1 MLEGQKREEIN
12 LIDEK
17 EFQKRLKE
25 SSKKN
30 EKIIIE
36 LLEKLA
42 EDKTSWGTIIE
53 KNAELYSENIA
64 VKFEDVILNYKQ
76 FNEKVNQ
83 YANYFITLG
92 LKKGD
97 IVELLMTN
105 RLEYLLIFTAIGK
118 VGAIGSLINYD
129 LRESSLEHCLNVA
142 PGKLIIIGENCYEA
156 FDKVKNNLVHVDGQI
171 WLFVSDQD
179 LITPADNFINLT
191 EAIKK
196 FSTENPSTTIDIK
209 SSDPLAYIFTSG
221 TTGLPKASIFLHSR
235 MVGSCYLIGL
245 VIGELTQDDT
255 MYIPLPLFHTTA
267 LCLGWAAGV
276 GAGAAVALSRRFSV
290 SRFWDDIRKF
300 DATAFNYVGEMCRYL
315 INQPVSPED
324 SQNKVKTIIGN
335 GLRPDIW
342 MDFKK
347 RFSITRVAE
356 FYGASEIGLTFSN
369 SLNFDCT
376 VGYCASPY
384 AIVKF
389 DYNEERPVRDENGFM
404 EKVGLGEAGLLLW
417 DIQTPGVFVGY
428 TDKKASEAKIF
439 RHVFKEGDIWFNSGD
454 ILRDQGC
461 NHVQFVD
468 RIGDTFR
475 WKAQNVSTT
484 EVEEVLHILE
494 EVLMASVYGVK
505 IPFTDGRAGMASIVI
520 STDLVD
526 FDLNK
531 LLNHF
536 KTNLPYYAI
545 PIFLRFK
552 PNLAITSTL
561 KFKKGD
567 LKTEGFNLDKIEDP
581 IYILHP
587 EKQEYVPFTQD
598 IYENIKNRKYK
609 F

>member
-1 MLEGQKREEIN
+1 MFEGQKREELN

-17 EFQKRLKE
+17 EFQKRLEDSNKR
-25 SSKKN
+25 N
-30 EKIIIE
+30 GKIIID

-53 KNAELYSENIA
+53 KNAEIYSENLA
-64 VKFEDVILNYKQ
+64 VKFEDIILNYKQ
-76 FNEKVNQ
+76 FNKKVNQ
-83 YANYFITLG
+83 YANYFISLG

-97 IVELLMTN
+97 VVELLMTN

-118 VGAIGSLINYD
+118 TGAIGSLINYD
-129 LRESSLEHCLNVA
+129 LRESSLNHCLNIA
-142 PGKLIIIGENCYEA
+142 PGKLIIVGENCYEA
-156 FDKVKNNLVHVDGQI
+156 FDKVKTNLTHFEGQK
-171 WLFVSDQD
+171 WFFVSDQG
-179 LITPADNFINLT
+179 LITPDDNYINLS
-191 EAIKK
+191 EAIKEV
-196 FSTENPSTTIDIK
+196 STENPSTTTDIK

-235 MVGSCYLIGL
+235 MVGSAYLIGL
-245 VIGELTQDDT
+245 VVGELNQDDT

-267 LCLGWAAGV
+267 LCLGWAAAV

-315 INQPVSPED
+315 INQPVSSKD

-347 RFSITRVAE
+347 RFTITRVAE
-356 FYGASEIGLTFSN
+356 FYGASEIGITFSN

-389 DYNEERPVRDENGFM
+389 DYNEEQPVRDENGFM
-404 EKVGLGEAGLLLW
+404 ERVGLGETGLLLW
-417 DIQTPGVFVGY
+417 DIQTPGIFVGY
-428 TDKKASEAKIF
+428 TDKKASEDKIF
-439 RHVFKEGDIWFNSGD
+439 RNVFEEGDIWFNTGD

-484 EVEEVLHILE
+484 EVEEALNVLE
-494 EVLMASVYGVK
+494 DVSMASVYGVK
-505 IPFTDGRAGMASIVI
+505 IPFTDGRAGMASLVI
-520 STDLVD
+520 NTNLKD
-526 FDLNK
+526 FNLNR

-536 KTNLPYYAI
+536 KANLPYYAI
-545 PIFLRFK
+545 PMFLRFK
-552 PNLAITSTL
+552 PNLAITSTF

-567 LKTEGFNLDKIEDP
+567 LKKESFNLDIIDDP

-587 EKQEYVPFTQD
+587 EKQEYVPLTQE
-598 IYENIKNRKYK
+598 IHENIKNKKYK